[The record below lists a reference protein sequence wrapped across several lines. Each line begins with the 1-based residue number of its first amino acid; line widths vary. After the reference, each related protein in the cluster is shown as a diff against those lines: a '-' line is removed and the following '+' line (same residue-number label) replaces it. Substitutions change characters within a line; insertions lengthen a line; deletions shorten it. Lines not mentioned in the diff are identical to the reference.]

1 MFATRGEVKARVRS
15 LVDDVQASYTDD
27 AWIDPLI
34 QQEYEAA
41 ASELEETKSPFDE
54 QVVELPAIAAGTADL
69 SAFQA
74 QGKLLETLVLPE
86 RIDWKPQGTP
96 SWRYRRL
103 PGPKDML
110 PDLPAFQAPVAWEWR
125 EEIIYFTPST
135 MIIDLRVRGEFDV
148 AVLRDDSSPLALH
161 KRIGYVVAL
170 RVAASV
176 AKVRGNKDWVA
187 DYTADAQKGMDEI
200 AQQMTRAEQGKVRR
214 VGRMTRR
221 NRTRGRFI

>member
-27 AWIDPLI
+27 AFLDPLI

-74 QGKLLETLVLPE
+74 QAKPLETLVLPE
-86 RIDWKPQGTP
+86 RIDWKPAGQP
-96 SWRYRRL
+96 DWFYRML

-110 PDLPAFQAPVAWEWR
+110 PDMPPFQAPVAWEWR

-135 MIIDLRVRGEFDV
+135 MIIDLRIRGEFDV
-148 AVLRDDSSPLALH
+148 PVLRDDSSPLSLH
-161 KRIGYVVAL
+161 KRIGYVIAL
-170 RVAASV
+170 RAAASI
-176 AKVRGNKDWVA
+176 AKIRGNQQWIQ

-214 VGRMTRR
+214 IGTMTRR